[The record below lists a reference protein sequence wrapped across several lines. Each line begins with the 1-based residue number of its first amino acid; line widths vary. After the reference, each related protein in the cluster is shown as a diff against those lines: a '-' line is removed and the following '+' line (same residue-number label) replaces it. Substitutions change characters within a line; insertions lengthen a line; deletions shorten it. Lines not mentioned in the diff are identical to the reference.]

1 MVKVLGISLA
11 ESVAELGCLAPYLC
25 ATATDTITASCSK
38 RDELPM
44 AVSTFTHTSLCNG
57 SWRCSWNNTLIAARA
72 KIASCR
78 PCRRRNLLAGQGP
91 RPQSQEKIV
100 INNCKGC
107 SRMCISGGQPFIIL
121 MTMHDC
127 ERKHVIHA
135 MSLCLLI
142 IATVKHESWATD
154 HGSDS

>member
-100 INNCKGC
+100 TNNCKGC

-121 MTMHDC
+121 MDC